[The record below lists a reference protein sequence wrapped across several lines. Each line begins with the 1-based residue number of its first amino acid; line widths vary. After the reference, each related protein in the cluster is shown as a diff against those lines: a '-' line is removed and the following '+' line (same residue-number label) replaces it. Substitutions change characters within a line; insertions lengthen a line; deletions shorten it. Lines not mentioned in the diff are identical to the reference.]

1 MPNTDVSQFPS
12 EVANELQGGYL
23 EKAYQPGL
31 EPNEAYGLAC
41 SPLTLPAHTGDTLTR
56 TKPGLL
62 GSKEDPVDPSVAV
75 GLQNGM
81 TDQQW
86 GNEQYT
92 VTMELFNGTVPIDI
106 KTSPMGITDRTR
118 QGFKGIAKQSLQSV
132 DKYRRNILLGGLV
145 VSKGSLK
152 LFSGYA
158 GGNTVVTG
166 AGNTSTTSIP
176 VDDVSGFTRI
186 LVNGD
191 MADVS
196 AGNPMPI
203 YKNGILFANV
213 VGYTVDEFVTPGSNA
228 SLRKQR
234 NSPNRSA
241 SGASG
246 TLITAATC
254 TTVAGDILQAAYAPK
269 IIRPNGKN
277 HFTQLGNSDLL
288 NGQAILA
295 AVSWMRDSNI
305 PPVWNDRYLCV
316 TTNSAWNQLFSDP
329 DFKQAAQSR
338 IDSGLF
344 RGGILVEY
352 LGVVFVFSTNAA
364 IQDPSTGVVGCSR
377 TFVLGQDALVDG
389 ISAVNGMFAN
399 IPEGE
404 KKMVYTEEHR
414 GIVTA
419 VRPPIDAQGRFL
431 QVSWESIRGNAVA
444 SDATATGIVDT
455 AGSSYFKR
463 AVLIE
468 HKSTN

>member
-1 MPNTDVSQFPS
+1 MANDVSQFPS
-12 EVANELQGGYL
+12 EVANELQQGYL

-41 SPLTLPAHTGDTLTR
+41 EPVPLPAHTGDTLTR

-62 GSKEDPVDPSVAV
+62 GSKEDPVDPGSAV

-92 VTMELFNGTVPIDI
+92 VTMELFNGTVPVDI
-106 KTSPMGITDRTR
+106 KTSPMGIVDRTR

-132 DKYRRNILLGGLV
+132 DKYRRNVLLGGLV
-145 VSKGSLK
+145 ISKGSLK
-152 LFSGYA
+152 LVSGYA
-158 GGNTVVTG
+158 GGTTVVTG
-166 AGNTSTTSIP
+166 AGNTNTTSVP
-176 VDDVSGFTRI
+176 VDDVSGFTRV

-191 MADVS
+191 MADVG
-196 AGNPMPI
+196 AIVPMPV
-203 YKNGILFANV
+203 YRNGVLLGNV

-228 SLRKQR
+228 SLRTQR

-246 TLITAATC
+246 TLIFSGNVTTAA
-254 TTVAGDILQAAYAPK
+254 GDVLVAAYAPK
-269 IIRPNGKN
+269 IIRPGGKN
-277 HFTQLGNSDLL
+277 HYSQLGNSDLL
-288 NGQAILA
+288 NGQSIIA
-295 AVSWMRDSNI
+295 AVSWLRDSNV
-305 PPVWNDRYLCV
+305 PAVWNDRYLCV
-316 TTNSAWNQLFSDP
+316 TTNSAWNQLYSDP
-329 DFKQAAQSR
+329 DFKQAAQTR
-338 IDSGLF
+338 IDTGLF
-344 RGGILVEY
+344 RGATLVEY
-352 LGVVFVFSTNAA
+352 LGCIFVFSTNAA
-364 IQDPSTGVVGCSR
+364 IQDPTTGVVGVSR
-377 TFVLGQDALVDG
+377 SFILGQDALVDG
-389 ISAVNGMFAN
+389 ISAVNGMFAE

-404 KKMVYTEEHR
+404 RKLVYTEEHR

-431 QVSWESIRGNAVA
+431 QISWESIRGNACA
-444 SDATATGIVDT
+444 SDATATGIIDT
-455 AGSSYFKR
+455 AGSAYLKR